1 MSKSEKE
8 DAEIE
13 TETETERL
21 VKQAIRL
28 EKEQERIKELLANRN
43 ISLIQGQRNDR
54 SHLRK
59 LVND

>member
-8 DAEIE
+8 DAEI
-13 TETETERL
+13 ETETERL

-43 ISLIQGQRNDR
+43 ISLIQGQRKDR